1 MATQDSDSVIQPAAV
16 KPRQGMAITSLVLG
30 IVGFFTCGVA
40 VVGTI
45 TGIVLGIIA
54 LSRARKSPQQYGGK
68 ELAIVGIAINGLC
81 LFVIPVIAAIAIPN
95 MIKSQQAAHEA
106 AAIRTVR
113 EIGTAQNL
121 YSMTRGKG
129 HFASLDQLVAEGII
143 EGSLASQEV
152 RGYRFTSTSVEIP
165 GMQPMFDTTARPIST
180 GTFGT
185 GNRSFASNE
194 TFVLYLADG
203 DVEMKGTPANRKPAN
218 GTPFQ

>member
-16 KPRQGMAITSLVLG
+16 RPRQGMAITSLVLG

-40 VVGTI
+40 VVGAI

-68 ELAIVGIAINGLC
+68 ELAVAGIAINGLC

-113 EIGTAQNL
+113 
-121 YSMTRGKG
+121 
-129 HFASLDQLVAEGII
+129 
-143 EGSLASQEV
+143 
-152 RGYRFTSTSVEIP
+152 
-165 GMQPMFDTTARPIST
+165 
-180 GTFGT
+180 
-185 GNRSFASNE
+185 
-194 TFVLYLADG
+194 
-203 DVEMKGTPANRKPAN
+203 
-218 GTPFQ
+218 